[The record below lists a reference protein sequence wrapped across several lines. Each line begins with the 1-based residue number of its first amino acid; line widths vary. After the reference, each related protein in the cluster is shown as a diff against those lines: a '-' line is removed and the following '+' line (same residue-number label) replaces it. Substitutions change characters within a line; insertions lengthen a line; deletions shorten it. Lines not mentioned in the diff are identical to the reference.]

1 MFKFKSGGVEPKC
14 FPVEVA
20 EFTVKIHIKE
30 LFIDSILQTLFSNV
44 GSYLF
49 NDKCK
54 TSTL

>member
-49 NDKCK
+49 KDKCK